1 MSSEETQT
9 RWRRMDELLDRAQ
22 HLPPNEREGF
32 LQVECGD
39 DVSLFQE
46 VRSLL
51 EHADPGQ
58 ALFDHL
64 GDSLIG
70 AKRRKS
76 ETPQVPTG
84 KAVGHYRIDG
94 ALGGGGMGVV
104 CRARDERDGSLAAI
118 KFLPP
123 HLRADARA
131 TARFLEEGRVEAAIE
146 HENVCDVL
154 GLGNDEALGPY
165 IVMALYVGQTLK
177 ERLQDGPIPPQPAL
191 SLGEQMALGLAAAHA
206 HGVIHRDIKPSN
218 VFVTSGDRVKILDFG
233 AAKQSDIS
241 LTETGKILGTV
252 TYMAP
257 EQITGGKV
265 APATDVWALGMVLH
279 EMLTGRHPFRERSM
293 AATVRRLLSGNPDP
307 LRIGARGGPPGLEAL
322 IDRALAKDVAK
333 RPAASQMAAELKALQ
348 VA

>member
-22 HLPPNEREGF
+22 HLPPAEREDF
-32 LQVECGD
+32 LRVECGSD
-39 DVSLFQE
+39 LSLFQE

-70 AKRRKS
+70 AKQRKPES
-76 ETPQVPTG
+76 PRVPAG
-84 KAVGHYRIDG
+84 HVVAHYRIEES
-94 ALGGGGMGVV
+94 LGGGGMGVV
-104 CRARDERDGSLAAI
+104 CRALDVRDGSSVAI

-123 HLRADARA
+123 HLRSDVRA
-131 TARFLEEGRVEAAIE
+131 TARFLEEGRVGSAIE
-146 HENVCDVL
+146 HQNVCDVL
-154 GLGNDEALGPY
+154 ELGRDEVLGPY
-165 IVMALYVGQTLK
+165 IVMAFYEGQTLK
-177 ERLQDGPIPPQPAL
+177 ERLKEGPIEPARSVVL
-191 SLGEQMALGLAAAHA
+191 AEQIALGLAAAHA
-206 HGVIHRDIKPSN
+206 HDVIHRDIKPSN
-218 VFVTSGDRVKILDFG
+218 VFITTAGAAKILDFG

-265 APATDVWALGMVLH
+265 VPRSDVWALGVVLH
-279 EMLTGRHPFRERSM
+279 EMIAGRHPFRERSM
-293 AATVRRLLSGNPDP
+293 AATVRRLLTGSPDP
-307 LRIGARGGPPGLEAL
+307 LRIGARGGPRSLDAL
-322 IDRALAKDVAK
+322 IGRALTKEAKG
-333 RPAASQMAAELKALQ
+333 RPTARQMASELRALSGT
-348 VA
+348 